1 MSRTFDARQAAL
13 SAHPKDKESGVDL
26 FLGYLG
32 CNNEDFEYENNQT
45 ATQYIYGEENEQCK

>member
-45 ATQYIYGEENEQCK
+45 ATQYIYGEENE